1 MFNFLTSLFQK
12 GTKQEAADTAQEG
25 TVVSEL
31 DREIDALYGIL
42 TDIIGSDK
50 LVIKAGKMDAMRL
63 MRSPQRGERVL
74 ALQRIILENPTL
86 EAVPK
91 DEEIPK
97 ILLHLSEN
105 VADIM
110 ARRTVEDKIE
120 RKIAEKLEENHQDYV
135 KDIKM
140 QVLKEEKKELE
151 SPQAAKKRE
160 ELEALEK
167 VSLTQSVMELL
178 RPKTLEEIV
187 GQERAVKSLAAKLS
201 SPYPQ
206 HLLLYGP
213 PGVGKTTAA
222 RLVLEAAKRNAHSPF
237 EEKAPFVETD
247 GTTLRWD
254 PRDMT
259 NPLLGSVHDPIYQG
273 ARRDLADSG
282 VPEPKPGLVT
292 EAHGGILFIDEIGE
306 MDEMLQNKLL
316 KVLEDKRAYFESAY
330 YDPTDEKVPPYIK
343 KLFEEGAPA
352 DFVLIGATT
361 RDASH
366 INPALRSRC
375 AEIYFEPLTP
385 KHIEEIVRNAAKKLK
400 VEVDD
405 EVVRLISEYTIEGR
419 KAINILADAYSL
431 ALGRQTDEAEP
442 VTIEKRDIYEVAQV
456 SRLYQ
461 FVTKKASDKAVVGHV
476 FGLGVAG
483 FLGSVIEIEAVAFPA
498 HEKGKGTVRF
508 NETAGSMA
516 KDSVFNAGSVMRR
529 ITGKDMH
536 DYDLHINV
544 IGGGNID
551 GPSAG
556 TAILAAIVSAVTGR
570 KIRQD
575 VAVTG
580 EISLQGRVRP
590 VGGVFEKAYGAKQA
604 GIKTLVIPKEN
615 DKDIPRGHLG
625 LDIHA
630 VETAEE
636 AFALIFE
643 REQAE

>member
-1 MFNFLTSLFQK
+1 MKEFFNKMLRR
-12 GTKQEAADTAQEG
+12 KQ
-25 TVVSEL
+25 
-31 DREIDALYGIL
+31 REEKLRREDALERQVAALYGL
-42 TDIIGSDK
+42 LSDSFGSEK
-50 LVIKAGKMDAMRL
+50 LVLKAGKLDAL
-63 MRSPQRGERVL
+63 EQMRSSDVAERVL
-74 ALQRIILENPTL
+74 ALQKIVLENPTM
-86 EAVPK
+86 EKPPAR
-91 DEEIPK
+91 EEIPA
-97 ILLHLSEN
+97 ILDEMEEII
-105 VADIM
+105 ADLL
-110 ARRTVEDKIE
+110 ARRSVEEKIE
-120 RKIAEKLEENHQDYV
+120 RKIVEKMEERHQEYV

-140 QVLKEEKKELE
+140 QVLKEENSSENPQTLKRYAELE
-151 SPQAAKKRE
+151 KLE
-160 ELEALEK
+160 EVK
-167 VSLTQSVMELL
+167 LTQSVMELL
-178 RPKTLEEIV
+178 RPSSLAEVI
-187 GQERAVKSLAAKLS
+187 GQERAVQSLRAKLS

-222 RLVLEAAKRNAHSPF
+222 RLVLEEACKARYTPF
-237 EEKAPFVETD
+237 AQDAPFVETD
-247 GTTLRWD
+247 GSTLRWD

-292 EAHGGILFIDEIGE
+292 DAHGGILFIDEIGE
-306 MDEMLQNKLL
+306 MDAMLQNKLL

-330 YDPTDEKVPPYIK
+330 YDPSDESIPKYIR

-361 RDASH
+361 REPEH

-385 KHIEEIVRNAAKKLK
+385 KHIEEIVCNAAEKL
-400 VEVDD
+400 EVRM
-405 EVVRLISEYTIEGR
+405 EAGLAALISEYTIEGR

-431 ALGRQTDEAEP
+431 AMQRSNA
-442 VTIEKRDIYEVAQV
+442 IEDVVIAKEDIYKVVQV
-456 SRLYQ
+456 SRLSPY
-461 FVTKKASDKAVVGHV
+461 VTKKASERAEVGKI

-498 HEKGKGTVRF
+498 NEKGKGTIRF
-508 NETAGSMA
+508 NQTAGNMA
-516 KDSVFNAGSVMRR
+516 KDSVFNAAAVLRKA
-529 ITGKDMH
+529 TGEDIH
-536 DYDLHINV
+536 NYDVHINV

-556 TAILAAIVSAVTGR
+556 TAILTALVSAVTGR

-580 EISLQGRVRP
+580 EISIQGLVRP

-604 GIKTLVIPKEN
+604 GITTLVLPKEN
-615 DKDIPRGHLG
+615 AKDIPDNHLG
-625 LDIHA
+625 LDIHP
-630 VETAEE
+630 VESAEE
-636 AFALIFE
+636 AFAVLFASE
-643 REQAE
+643 